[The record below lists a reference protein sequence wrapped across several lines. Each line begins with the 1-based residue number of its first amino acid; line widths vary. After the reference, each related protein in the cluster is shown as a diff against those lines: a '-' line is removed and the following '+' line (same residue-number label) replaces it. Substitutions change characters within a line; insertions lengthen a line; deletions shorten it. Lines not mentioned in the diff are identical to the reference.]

1 MSQQNGFAYAHA
13 HAFAAAAPAFFQA
26 GQQVSFVVPPSR
38 SHVKAIFARYDPSGH
53 GVVQIAGWNPFGL
66 PPGSPMLVPL
76 QCITAIQPKASLP
89 KVGDKPTR
97 KVERPAPVPAP
108 APAPAP
114 ASDPAPAPAPAPADA
129 APALSAEDAKA
140 LEEGAK
146 EYLLTQIVYQTT
158 RANLST
164 RMKDPV
170 GQYSVNVPCSAFTL
184 VSVGGVPRRASI
196 GFALGKNVAD
206 IRSELLRR
214 LGYVPER
221 TFVRF
226 EWMFDRDEAG
236 KPLDKQGK
244 VVATF
249 TWGKQKAKPKE
260 E

>member
-1 MSQQNGFAYAHA
+1 MSLQAANVN
-13 HAFAAAAPAFFQA
+13 AFAAAAPAFFQA
-26 GQQVSFVVPPSR
+26 GQQVSVLVPPSL
-38 SHVKAIFARYDPSGH
+38 SHFKATFAGYDPSGY
-53 GVVQIAGWNPFGL
+53 GVVHTAGWNPFGF

-76 QCITAIQPKASLP
+76 QCITAMQPQASLP
-89 KVGDKPTR
+89 KVVNKPAL
-97 KVERPAPVPAP
+97 KVERPAPAP
-108 APAPAP
+108 AL
-114 ASDPAPAPAPAPADA
+114 DPAPAPAEA
-129 APALSAEDAKA
+129 APAFSAEDVKA

-146 EYLLTQIVYQTT
+146 EYLLTQLVYQ
-158 RANLST
+158 AIKAKLSA
-164 RMKDPV
+164 RMKAQE
-170 GQYSVNVPCSAFTL
+170 GQYSVDVPCQAFTL

-196 GFALGKNVAD
+196 GFALAKNVAD

-244 VVATF
+244 VVVTF
-249 TWGKQKAKPKE
+249 TWGKQKEKPNE